1 MSNLLLIFAAA
12 LVCAIGATPIARQVA
27 LRLGIINEPAGNRF
41 SNKRIPM
48 LGGIAMY
55 AAFIIA
61 VLLFAEQFYISQMLG
76 ILVGATWVSFLG
88 IWDDRKMLNPL
99 VKFAGQILG
108 ALILI
113 MTGVQVE
120 FLHQPMLNAVI
131 TIVWVLGIT
140 NAINFLDNM
149 DGLSGG
155 VAAIAAFFFLALAAL
170 NGQILVGMLAAAMLG
185 AALGFLLYNF
195 NPAIIFMGDAGS
207 LFIGFILAAIGIKLR
222 FPANTD
228 LVTWMV
234 PVLVLGVPIFDTTLV
249 TLSRVRRRVPIYV
262 GGKDHTSHRLV
273 RLGLSPR
280 ASVLVLYCVSA
291 ACGVLALIVA
301 QADLVT
307 AYALAGVVALI
318 ALIALWKFESNSR
331 VVE

>member
-1 MSNLLLIFAAA
+1 
-12 LVCAIGATPIARQVA
+12 
-27 LRLGIINEPAGNRF
+27 
-41 SNKRIPM
+41 
-48 LGGIAMY
+48 
-55 AAFIIA
+55 
-61 VLLFAEQFYISQMLG
+61 
-76 ILVGATWVSFLG
+76 
-88 IWDDRKMLNPL
+88 
-99 VKFAGQILG
+99 
-108 ALILI
+108 

-120 FLHQPMLNAVI
+120 FLHQPLLNAVI

>member
-170 NGQILVGMLAAAMLG
+170 NGQILVGMLSAAMLG

>member
-1 MSNLLLIFAAA
+1 MSNFLLIFAAA

-99 VKFAGQILG
+99 AKFAGQIFG

-113 MTGVQVE
+113 LTGVQVE
-120 FLHQPMLNAVI
+120 FLHQPVLNAGA

-195 NPAIIFMGDAGS
+195 NPATIFMGDAGS

-234 PVLVLGVPIFDTTLV
+234 PVLVLGLPIFDTTLV
-249 TLSRVRRRVPIYV
+249 TLSRLRRRVPIYV

-273 RLGLSPR
+273 QFGLSPR
-280 ASVLVLYCVSA
+280 ASVLVLYLVSA
-291 ACGVLALIVA
+291 ACGALALIVA

-307 AYALAGVVALI
+307 GYALASVGALI
-318 ALIALWKFESNSR
+318 ALIALWQLESR
-331 VVE
+331 FQYPG